1 MRIHRLEIS
10 AFGPFA
16 GTEEIDFD
24 RLSAHG
30 LFLLNGPTGAGKT
43 SVLDAICYALYGSVP
58 GARQDGKRLRSDH
71 ADTAAEPSVTCEF
84 TARGRRFEVSR
95 SPAWDKPSARGR
107 NGFTTQQAKTLLRER
122 VAGAW
127 VEKSGRNDEAGAEI
141 TALLGMDREQ
151 FTRVVLLPQGDFAAF
166 LRSKAS
172 DRLELLQKLFG
183 TERFEAVERE
193 LALQA
198 AVAAREVVDLEG
210 SLGLLVARAR
220 TEAAA
225 LEVDSAAAPE
235 SAGGLE
241 LLSWL
246 EAAASE
252 RASALAGEAESCE
265 EQRRGCAERLET
277 ELARE
282 GRRVKL
288 AAALRRR
295 AEAEAAAPGLSSAG
309 AALDLHRKAGLL
321 GGQLKAVSAAE
332 ALFARAERALD
343 LASASVQEAAR
354 SSSELA
360 GMEHSVVVDHGGAM
374 EHSGV
379 VDDGGAMKHSGV
391 VEHAAITQHA
401 AITRHGVVDVAAEL
415 SRLRSLAAV
424 IGERLA
430 DENRLGG
437 LHARAAGL
445 VQRRQELT
453 RAGDDHAARLLSL
466 RAEMEALRSAL
477 QPLEQLAGESVLRT
491 KEAAAADE
499 LVDVVRRYGTAA
511 AERAAVTERHLK
523 GRERHQELRGQWL
536 DIREERLANA
546 AAELASRLE
555 HGAPCPVCGSPEHPE
570 PVPAGDSVLGLAE
583 KEERAR
589 ERSEAAERALSALEA
604 ELSEARQQVAVLA
617 GQGGDTDPAE
627 AEEAAR
633 TAREAAAEAAAAAA
647 ELAISRSRQ
656 EELAE
661 RIDATE
667 NVRVDGLSQLAQTES
682 ALAEIEGQSADLES
696 SLETLRAGHASLG
709 LRSDAIGQVVSVLEQ
724 ADAARTQRDQAA
736 ARLTDARTQLDHA
749 LPEAGFAAADEARDA
764 LLPGPDAARL
774 ESAVQAGRDE
784 EMRLQ
789 ELFASEELVVAA
801 QEQAA
806 QEQAAGE
813 HGAGDHGAGEHGAGS
828 AATAVDLN
836 ALRTEAG
843 QAAQVAKNAEL
854 AAGLARQAAKAL
866 GCLQAEYGELAE
878 SGREPRE
885 RAEVLKGLAEA
896 ARGSGDNTYRMSLN
910 AYVLAARLEQVA
922 IAASE
927 RLVAMSDGRYTLQH
941 SDARAA
947 RNAKSGLGLEVVD
960 EWTGRR
966 RDTSTLSGGES
977 FMASLALA
985 LGLADVVQQEA
996 GGVDI
1001 ETLFV
1006 DEGFGSLDDQALE
1019 QVMDALEGLRD
1030 GGRVVGLVSHV
1041 GEMKQRIGSQL
1052 QVVKQRNGST
1062 VHIVDALVTA

>member
-24 RLSAHG
+24 RLSAQG

-71 ADTAAEPSVTCEF
+71 ADTAAEPRVTCEF

-122 VAGAW
+122 VAGEW

-151 FTRVVLLPQGDFAAF
+151 FTRVVMLPQGDFAAF

-193 LALQA
+193 LASQA
-198 AVAAREVVDLEG
+198 AGAASQVADLEG
-210 SLGLLVARAR
+210 RLGLLVARAWS
-220 TEAAA
+220 EAAA
-225 LEVDSAAAPE
+225 LEIDPETAPDA
-235 SAGGLE
+235 AGGLE

-246 EAAASE
+246 EAAASA
-252 RASALAGEAESCE
+252 RASALAGDAESCE
-265 EQRRGCAERLET
+265 DQRRRCAERLEA
-277 ELARE
+277 ELARD
-282 GRRVKL
+282 GRRLKL

-295 AEAEAAAPGLSSAG
+295 ADAQAAAPGLASAG
-309 AALDLHRKAGLL
+309 AALDLHRKAELL
-321 GGQLKAVSAAE
+321 GGQLKAVTAAE
-332 ALFARAERALD
+332 TLFARAEAAFD
-343 LASASVQEAAR
+343 LASAGVRKAAE
-354 SSSELA
+354 SSSELQSGSLLA
-360 GMEHSVVVDHGGAM
+360 GLEHSHAENSRAENSPAGHGAVAQL
-374 EHSGV
+374 E
-379 VDDGGAMKHSGV
+379 A
-391 VEHAAITQHA
+391 
-401 AITRHGVVDVAAEL
+401 VDVAAEL
-415 SRLRSLAAV
+415 SRLRALAAV

-430 DENRLGG
+430 DEDKLGG
-437 LHARAAGL
+437 LRARAAGL
-445 VQRRQELT
+445 AQRRLELT
-453 RAGDDHAARLLSL
+453 RAGDTHAARLLSL
-466 RAEMEALRSAL
+466 RTEMEALRAAL

-499 LVDVVRRYGTAA
+499 LVDVVRRHGAAA
-511 AERAAVTERHLK
+511 AECAAVTERHLK
-523 GRERHQELRGQWL
+523 GREHHQELRRRWL
-536 DIREERLANA
+536 DVREERLANA

-583 KEERAR
+583 KEERAK
-589 ERSEAAERALSALEA
+589 ERSEAAERALSVLEA
-604 ELSEARQQVAVLA
+604 ELSEARQLVAVLA
-617 GQGGDTDPAE
+617 SQGGDTDPAE

-633 TAREAAAEAAAAAA
+633 TARQAAAEAAAAVADLAA
-647 ELAISRSRQ
+647 SRSRQ

-661 RIDATE
+661 RIEATE
-667 NVRVDGLSQLAQTES
+667 QVRVDMVAQLAQTES
-682 ALAEIEGQSADLES
+682 ARTEIEVQSGALES
-696 SLETLRAGHASLG
+696 SLEALRAGHASLG

-724 ADAARTQRDQAA
+724 ADAARKQLDQAA
-736 ARLTDARTQLDHA
+736 DRLAEARSELDRA
-749 LPEAGFAAADEARDA
+749 LPEAGFASAAEAREA
-764 LLPGPDAARL
+764 LLPGPEAARL
-774 ESAVQAGRDE
+774 ESAVKSGRDE
-784 EMRLQ
+784 EVRLE
-789 ELFASEELVVAA
+789 ELFASEELMVAA
-801 QEQAA
+801 EEQAA
-806 QEQAAGE
+806 REQTAGE
-813 HGAGDHGAGEHGAGS
+813 SGAGS
-828 AATAVDLN
+828 AAAAVDLDV
-836 ALRTEAG
+836 LRTEAE
-843 QAAQVAKNAEL
+843 QAAKAAKDVEL
-854 AAGLARQAAKAL
+854 AAGLARQAVRAL
-866 GCLQAEYGELAE
+866 GRLHAEYGELAA

-885 RAEVLKGLAEA
+885 RAGVLKGLAEA

-977 FMASLALA
+977 FMASLSLA

-1006 DEGFGSLDDQALE
+1006 DEGFGSLDEQALE

-1062 VHIVDALVTA
+1062 ARIVDALVTV

>member
-1 MRIHRLEIS
+1 VRIHRLEIS

-16 GTEEIDFD
+16 GTEEVDFE

-71 ADTAAEPSVTCEF
+71 ADPAAEPRVTCEF

-151 FTRVVLLPQGDFAAF
+151 FTRVVMLPQGDFAAF

-198 AVAAREVVDLEG
+198 ASAVREVADLEG
-210 SLGLLVARAR
+210 RLGLLVTRARA
-220 TEAAA
+220 EAAA
-225 LEVDSAAAPE
+225 LDAGFDAAPE
-235 SAGGLE
+235 AGDGPE

-246 EAAASE
+246 EEAASE
-252 RASALAGEAESCE
+252 RASDLAREAESCE
-265 EQRRGCAERLET
+265 EQRRGCADRLEA

-282 GRRVKL
+282 ERRSKL

-295 AEAEAAAPGLSSAG
+295 ANAEAAAPALADAG
-309 AALDLHRKAGLL
+309 AILDLHRKAELL
-321 GGQLKAVSAAE
+321 GGQLKSVASAE
-332 ALFARAERALD
+332 ERLARAEEAAD
-343 LASASVQEAAR
+343 LAAANVR
-354 SSSELA
+354 AAAESSLELA
-360 GMEHSVVVDHGGAM
+360 GTGLPA
-374 EHSGV
+374 
-379 VDDGGAMKHSGV
+379 
-391 VEHAAITQHA
+391 
-401 AITRHGVVDVAAEL
+401 VDVAAEL
-415 SRLRSLAAV
+415 FRLRALGAV
-424 IGERLA
+424 VAERLA
-430 DENRLGG
+430 DEDRLAG
-437 LHARAAGL
+437 LRERAAGL
-445 VQRRQELT
+445 ARRRQELA
-453 RAGDDHAARLLSL
+453 RAGDRHAASLISL
-466 RAEMEALRSAL
+466 RTETDALRAAL

-499 LVDVVRRYGTAA
+499 LVDVVRRYGIAA
-511 AERAAVTERHLK
+511 TECAAVTERHLR
-523 GRERHQELRGQWL
+523 GREHHQELRRQWL
-536 DIREERLANA
+536 DIREERLSNA

-555 HGAPCPVCGSPEHPE
+555 TGVPCPVCGSPEHPS
-570 PVPAGDSVLGLAE
+570 PVPAGDSVLGLAD
-583 KEERAR
+583 KEERAK
-589 ERSEAAERALSALEA
+589 ELSEAAERALSALEA
-604 ELSEARQQVAVLA
+604 ELSESRQLVAVLA

-627 AEEAAR
+627 AAEAAK
-633 TAREAAAEAAAAAA
+633 TARDAAAEAAAAVA
-647 ELAISRSRQ
+647 ELAAGRARQ

-661 RIDATE
+661 RIHSTE
-667 NVRVDGLSQLAQTES
+667 QARVGTLAQLAQAES
-682 ALAEIEGQSADLES
+682 ALTEIEGQSAALEL
-696 SLETLRAGHASLG
+696 SLEALRAGHASLA
-709 LRSDAIGQVVSVLEQ
+709 LRSDAIGQVVSILEQ
-724 ADAARTQRDQAA
+724 ADAAQSQLDQAE
-736 ARLTDARTQLDHA
+736 ARLAEAQTELDGV
-749 LPEAGFAAADEARDA
+749 LPEAGFASAAEARQA
-764 LLPGPDAARL
+764 LLPASEAARL
-774 ESAVQAGRDE
+774 DSTVQAGRDE
-784 EMRLQ
+784 EVRLE
-789 ELFASEELVVAA
+789 ELFASEELVLAA
-801 QEQAA
+801 REQEARDQAASEQAPGQHEA
-806 QEQAAGE
+806 GAAAGAMDLDLLRAEAEQA
-813 HGAGDHGAGEHGAGS
+813 DR
-828 AATAVDLN
+828 AAKDVAV
-836 ALRTEAG
+836 
-843 QAAQVAKNAEL
+843 
-854 AAGLARQAAKAL
+854 AAGLARQAARTL
-866 GCLQAEYGELAE
+866 GRLRAEYAELAE
-878 SGREPRE
+878 SGRAPRE

-896 ARGSGDNTYRMSLN
+896 ARGSGDNSYRMSLN

-977 FMASLALA
+977 FMASLSLA

-1006 DEGFGSLDDQALE
+1006 DEGFGSLDEQALE

-1041 GEMKQRIGSQL
+1041 AEMKQRIGSQL

-1062 VHIVDALVTA
+1062 VHIVDALLTV

>member
-16 GTEEIDFD
+16 GTEEVDFD
-24 RLSAHG
+24 QLSAHG

-71 ADTAAEPSVTCEF
+71 ADPAAEPRVTCEF

-122 VAGAW
+122 VGGAW

-151 FTRVVLLPQGDFAAF
+151 FTRVVMLPQGDFAAF

-193 LALQA
+193 LAAQA
-198 AVAAREVVDLEG
+198 AGAAREVADLEAR
-210 SLGLLVARAR
+210 LGQLVERAQS
-220 TEAAA
+220 EAAS
-225 LEVDSAAAPE
+225 LEIDVDAAPE
-235 SAGGLE
+235 PAGDPE

-246 EAAASE
+246 EEAASV
-252 RASALAGEAESCE
+252 RASTLAGEAESCE
-265 EQRRGCAERLET
+265 EERRGCTDRLEA

-282 GRRVKL
+282 GRRMKL

-295 AEAEAAAPGLSSAG
+295 ADAEAAAPALAN
-309 AALDLHRKAGLL
+309 AAATLDLHREAELL
-321 GGQLKAVSAAE
+321 GSQLKAVATAEAMLARAAE
-332 ALFARAERALD
+332 SAD
-343 LASASVQEAAR
+343 LAFAQVRETAETSL
-354 SSSELA
+354 ELA
-360 GMEHSVVVDHGGAM
+360 GKGLPAVG
-374 EHSGV
+374 
-379 VDDGGAMKHSGV
+379 
-391 VEHAAITQHA
+391 
-401 AITRHGVVDVAAEL
+401 VAAEL
-415 SRLRSLAAV
+415 SRLRALGAV
-424 IGERLA
+424 VGERLA
-430 DENRLGG
+430 DEELLGG
-437 LHARAAGL
+437 LQERAARL
-445 VQRRQELT
+445 AQRRQELA
-453 RAGDDHAARLLSL
+453 RAGDRQAAGLLSL
-466 RAEMEALRSAL
+466 RAEVESLRSTL
-477 QPLEQLAGESVLRT
+477 EPLEQLAGESVLRT

-499 LVDVVRRYGTAA
+499 LVDVVRRYAIA
-511 AERAAVTERHLK
+511 RADCAAVTERHLR
-523 GRERHQELRGQWL
+523 GREHHQELRQQWL

-555 HGAPCPVCGSPEHPE
+555 NGAPCPVCGSPEHPA

-583 KEERAR
+583 KEERAK
-589 ERSEAAERALSALEA
+589 ELGEAAEKALSALEA
-604 ELSEARQQVAVLA
+604 ELSESRQRVAVLA

-627 AEEAAR
+627 ASEAAN
-633 TAREAAAEAAAAAA
+633 TAREAAAEAAAAVA
-647 ELAISRSRQ
+647 ELAAGRSRQ

-661 RIDATE
+661 RIDSTE
-667 NVRVDGLSQLAQTES
+667 QARVDTLAQLAQAES
-682 ALAEIEGQSADLES
+682 ALTEIQGQSAALEL
-696 SLETLRAGHASLG
+696 SLEALRAGHASLAV
-709 LRSDAIGQVVSVLEQ
+709 RSRAIGQVVGILEQ
-724 ADAARTQRDQAA
+724 ADAAQSQLDQAT
-736 ARLTDARTQLDHA
+736 ARLTEARAELDRA
-749 LPEAGFAAADEARDA
+749 LPDAGFASAAEARQA
-764 LLPGPDAARL
+764 LLPASEAARL

-784 EMRLQ
+784 EARL
-789 ELFASEELVVAA
+789 EEVFASEELVVAV
-801 QEQAA
+801 QE
-806 QEQAAGE
+806 EAAGE
-813 HGAGDHGAGEHGAGS
+813 E
-828 AATAVDLN
+828 AVDLDLLRAE
-836 ALRTEAG
+836 AL
-843 QAAQVAKNAEL
+843 QAEKAARDVTL
-854 AAGLARQAAKAL
+854 AAGLARRAAKTL
-866 GCLQAEYGELAE
+866 GRLGSEYADLAE
-878 SGREPRE
+878 SGREPRG
-885 RAEVLKGLAEA
+885 RAELLKGLAEA
-896 ARGSGDNTYRMSLN
+896 ARGSGDNSYRMSLN

-985 LGLADVVQQEA
+985 LGLADVVQQES

-1006 DEGFGSLDDQALE
+1006 DEGFGSLDEQALE
-1019 QVMDALEGLRD
+1019 QVMDALESLRD

-1062 VHIVDALVTA
+1062 VHIVDALATV